1 MRTLNS
7 LQTNASYLEE
17 VKRQRGDLQTQ
28 LETMKL
34 YLARSGLQVKG
45 AGPGTTPTVLGES
58 CGSVQDLVFLF
69 QVEDLDQLNI
79 IHVTGTKGKVRDGA
93 LGEGERAS
101 CGRGGCPVKSFPF
114 QGSTCA
120 FTERILRSC
129 GLKTGFFRY
138 RGVEG
143 CGVSGSLRGCRTSQ
157 HLK

>member
-34 YLARSGLQVKG
+34 YLARSGLQVKR

-93 LGEGERAS
+93 PGRESVPTGGVGAAQSRAFLS
-101 CGRGGCPVKSFPF
+101 RAPPVPS
-114 QGSTCA
+114 
-120 FTERILRSC
+120 R
-129 GLKTGFFRY
+129 
-138 RGVEG
+138 
-143 CGVSGSLRGCRTSQ
+143 SGSSGAVA
-157 HLK
+157 